1 MATDYDV
8 IVVGCGP
15 AGLMACGE
23 LAKRGVKV
31 LGVDK
36 NPDLGRNTRTASGYC
51 FLNQPFNNITIRTEE
66 KPEEN
71 RTYMHFDTLG
81 FKTYYSGIMKGVNHS
96 YMFSD
101 SGKWWRASTTKKPF
115 YNLFNPGQ
123 CKADRFE
130 WAQKKGAEFSPETL
144 ALRVEQD
151 DKKVTLT
158 VRTRGKN
165 RTLTCKKMIASDGL
179 SSRMAKLSG
188 ANKTRTFYGKGPTIE
203 YEMVGVKPEYDRGD
217 MFFFG
222 AKNFGGMAGGLIM
235 VPSPIAEDAYR
246 LETISTMPA
255 STASTI
261 IDHFTTKGPF
271 SHWFKDAE
279 IVDRS
284 GAMVE
289 MLTPM
294 LIPHLGNILFV
305 GDSAAWLECLY
316 QSATMAGYMAAIA
329 CQDEING
336 KKGFD
341 GYTKFWEDH
350 FEWVKNPVR
359 MADYMKR
366 VMFPRFFSV
375 KELDF
380 LFDMSQKYPIIME
393 EAEATPYDFTTMVMQ
408 QFIAMKEVPDELKD
422 RMRMVIKADMSV
434 LSQLIGKVQKA

>member
-15 AGLMACGE
+15 SGLMACGE

-51 FLNQPFNNITIRTEE
+51 FLNQPFNNISIRTEE

-71 RTYMHFDTLG
+71 RTYLHYDKLG
-81 FKTYYSGIMKGVNHS
+81 FSTSYGGIMKGVNHS

-130 WAQKKGAEFSPETL
+130 WAQKKGAEFMPETL

-151 DKKVTLT
+151 EKKVTLT

-165 RTLTCKKMIASDGL
+165 RTLTCKKLIASDGL
-179 SSRMAKLSG
+179 SSRIAKLTG

-203 YEMVGVKPEYDRGD
+203 YEMVGVKPEYPRGD

-235 VPSPIAEDAYR
+235 VPSPIADDAYR
-246 LETISTMPA
+246 LETISMLPG
-255 STASTI
+255 STAQTI
-261 IDHFTTKGPF
+261 IEYFIKKGPF
-271 SHWFKDAE
+271 AHWYKDAE
-279 IVDRS
+279 IVDKS
-284 GAMVE
+284 AAIVE

-294 LIPHLGNILFV
+294 LVPHLGNILFV
-305 GDSAAWLECLY
+305 GDSAAWMEVLY
-316 QSATMAGYMAAIA
+316 QSATMAGYMGAIA
-329 CQDEING
+329 CIDEING
-336 KKGFD
+336 KPGFD
-341 GYTKFWEDH
+341 DYTKFWEDY
-350 FEWVKNPVR
+350 FEWVKNPIR

-380 LFDMSQKYPIIME
+380 LFDMSQKYPIVME

-408 QFIAMKEVPDELKD
+408 QFIAMDEVPEELKD

-434 LSQLIGKVQKA
+434 LSQLIGKTQKA

>member
-1 MATDYDV
+1 MADYDV

-36 NPDLGRNTRTASGYC
+36 SPDLGRNTRTASGYC
-51 FLNQPFNNITIRTEE
+51 FVNQPFNNCVIRTEE

-71 RTYMHFDTLG
+71 RTYMHFDSLG
-81 FKTYYSGIMKGVNHS
+81 FSTYYTGIMQGVYHS

-101 SGKWWRASTTKKPF
+101 TGKWWRASTTKKPF

-123 CKADRFE
+123 CKADRYE
-130 WAQKKGAEFSPETL
+130 WAQKKGAEFLTETM
-144 ALRVEQD
+144 ALRVEQS
-151 DKKVTLT
+151 DKEVRLT
-158 VRTRGKN
+158 VRTNGKN
-165 RTLTCKKMIASDGL
+165 RVLTCKKMIASDGL
-179 SSRMAKLSG
+179 SSRMAKVSG
-188 ANKTRTFYGKGPTIE
+188 ANKSRQFFGKGPTIE
-203 YEMVGVKPEYDRGD
+203 YEMVGVDMPYDRGD
-217 MFFFG
+217 CFFFG

-246 LETISTMPA
+246 LETISVLPA
-255 STASTI
+255 STGEAI
-261 IDHFTTKGPF
+261 IEHFTKKGPF
-271 SHWFKDAE
+271 SKWFKKAK
-279 IVDRS
+279 IVDKS

-294 LIPHLGNILFV
+294 LDPAYGNILFV

-316 QSATMAGYMAAIA
+316 QSATMAGYMGAVCI
-329 CQDEING
+329 EEELEG
-336 KKGFD
+336 KKGFAH
-341 GYTKFWEDH
+341 YKKFWEDH

-380 LFDMSQKYPIIME
+380 LFDLSQKYPIVME

-408 QFIAMKEVPDELKD
+408 QFIAMDEVPDDLKD
-422 RMRMVIKADMSV
+422 RMRMVITADMGV
-434 LSQLIGKVQKA
+434 LSQLIGQVQKS